1 MMKRIRINDYRDI
14 RPQGETVL
22 VLGYFDGIHLG
33 HKALLDRARTIADQR
48 GLTVTVLTFPE
59 SPQLAFARFR
69 PDLLL
74 HLSSE
79 ERRYQLFEQ
88 YGVDQLYLTD
98 FTSEFAA
105 TTPQDFIKNY
115 IKGLQAS
122 VVVVGFDYHFGNSRA
137 TVAELREGFDGEVEV
152 IGEVTLDG
160 EKISSTRI
168 RKAVQEGRV
177 RQANRLLGYPFETR
191 GIVVHGDA
199 RGRTIG
205 YPTANLAP
213 LDAVHLPGDGVYVAD
228 VDIAGSRYRAMAS
241 VGKNITFD
249 GSELRLEAHIF
260 GFERYIYGETITIY
274 WLEKI
279 REMIKFDGIDA
290 LMTQMKEDER
300 IALTWKA
307 HDETNHK

>member
-1 MMKRIRINDYRDI
+1 MKRIRINDYREI
-14 RPQGETVL
+14 KPQGETVL

-33 HKALLDRARTIADQR
+33 HKALLDRARAIADQR

-69 PDLLL
+69 PDLLR
-74 HLSSE
+74 HLTSV

-98 FTSEFAA
+98 FTSEFAMNP
-105 TTPQDFIKNY
+105 PQAFVDHY
-115 IKGLQAS
+115 IKTLQAR

-137 TVAELREGFDGEVEV
+137 TVADLKEIFDGEVEV
-152 IGEVTLDG
+152 VGEVQLGG

-168 RKAVQEGRV
+168 RQAIQEGRV
-177 RQANRLLGYPFETR
+177 SEANQLLGYPFETR

-213 LDAVHLPGDGVYVAD
+213 IDAVHLPGDGVYVAD
-228 VDIAGSRYRAMAS
+228 VDIAGKRYRAMAS

-249 GSELRLEAHIF
+249 GTELRLEAHIF
-260 GFERYIYGETITIY
+260 GFERYIYGENITIY

-290 LMTQMKEDER
+290 LMLQMKEDER
-300 IALTWKA
+300 TALTWKE
-307 HDETNHK
+307 DD

>member
-1 MMKRIRINDYRDI
+1 MMKRITINDYTEI
-14 RPQGETVL
+14 KSQGETVL

-33 HKALLDRARTIADQR
+33 HQALFDRARRIADQR

-59 SPQLAFARFR
+59 SPRLAFSRFQ
-69 PDLLL
+69 PDLLC
-74 HLSSE
+74 HLTSR
-79 ERRYQLFEQ
+79 ERRYQLFEEH
-88 YGVDQLYLTD
+88 GVDQLYLID
-98 FTSEFAA
+98 FTSKFAA
-105 TTPQDFIKNY
+105 TSPQAFIKRY
-115 IKGLQAS
+115 IKALQAR

-137 TVAELREGFDGEVEV
+137 TVAELKELFDGEVEV
-152 IGEVTLDG
+152 VGEVQLNG
-160 EKISSTRI
+160 EKVSSTRI
-168 RKAVQEGRV
+168 RQAVREGQVRKANQ
-177 RQANRLLGYPFETR
+177 LLGYCFETR

-213 LDAVHLPGDGVYVAD
+213 IDAVHLPGDGVYVAD
-228 VDIAGSRYRAMAS
+228 VEIAGKRYRSMAS

-249 GSELRLEAHIF
+249 GTELRLEAHIF
-260 GFERYIYGETITIY
+260 GFERYIYGERITIY

-300 IALTWKA
+300 LVLTWKD
-307 HDETNHK
+307 HD

>member
-1 MMKRIRINDYRDI
+1 MKRITINDYKDI
-14 RPQGETVL
+14 QPQGDTVL

-33 HKALLDRARTIADQR
+33 HKALLDKARAIADQR

-59 SPQLAFARFR
+59 SPRLAFTRFS
-69 PDLLL
+69 PDLLR
-74 HLSSE
+74 HLTSA
-79 ERRYQLFEQ
+79 ERRFQLFEE

-98 FTSEFAA
+98 FTSSFAA
-105 TTPQDFIKNY
+105 TTPEAFIENY

-122 VVVVGFDYHFGNSRA
+122 VVVVGFDYHFGNTRA
-137 TVAELREGFDGEVEV
+137 TVAELKELFDGEVEV
-152 IGEVTLDG
+152 VEEVQLNG

-177 RQANRLLGYPFETR
+177 VEANRLLGYPFETR

-213 LDAVHLPGDGVYVAD
+213 LDAVHLPADGVYVAD
-228 VDIAGSRYRAMAS
+228 VAIAGQRYRAMAS
-241 VGKNITFD
+241 VGKNVTFD
-249 GSELRLEAHIF
+249 GTELRLEAHIF
-260 GFERYIYGETITIY
+260 GFERYIYGEKITIY

-300 IALTWKA
+300 RALTWKD
-307 HDETNHK
+307 HD

>member
-1 MMKRIRINDYRDI
+1 M
-14 RPQGETVL
+14 L

-33 HKALLDRARTIADQR
+33 HKALLDRARAIADQR

-69 PDLLL
+69 PDLLR
-74 HLSSE
+74 HLTSA

-98 FTSEFAA
+98 FTSEFAMNA
-105 TTPQDFIKNY
+105 PQAFVDHY
-115 IKGLQAS
+115 IKTLQAR

-137 TVAELREGFDGEVEV
+137 TVADLKEIFDGEVEV
-152 IGEVTLDG
+152 VGEVQLGG

-168 RKAVQEGRV
+168 RKAIQEGRV
-177 RQANRLLGYPFETR
+177 SDANQLLGYPFETR

-213 LDAVHLPGDGVYVAD
+213 IDAVHLPGDGVYVAD
-228 VDIAGSRYRAMAS
+228 VDIAGKRYRAMAS

-249 GSELRLEAHIF
+249 GTELRLEAHIF
-260 GFERYIYGETITIY
+260 GFERYIYGENITIY

-290 LMTQMKEDER
+290 LMLQMKEDER
-300 IALTWKA
+300 TALTWKE
-307 HDETNHK
+307 DD

>member
-1 MMKRIRINDYRDI
+1 MMKRIRINDYREI
-14 RPQGETVL
+14 KPQGETVL

-33 HKALLDRARTIADQR
+33 HKALLDRARAIADQR

-69 PDLLL
+69 PDLLR
-74 HLSSE
+74 HLTSV

-98 FTSEFAA
+98 FTSEFAMN
-105 TTPQDFIKNY
+105 TPQAFVDHY
-115 IKGLQAS
+115 IKTLQAR

-137 TVAELREGFDGEVEV
+137 TVADLKEIFDGEVEV
-152 IGEVTLDG
+152 VGEVQLGG

-168 RKAVQEGRV
+168 RQAIQEGRV
-177 RQANRLLGYPFETR
+177 SEANQLLGYPFETR

-213 LDAVHLPGDGVYVAD
+213 IDAVHLPGDGVYVAD
-228 VDIAGSRYRAMAS
+228 VDIAGKRYRAMAS

-249 GSELRLEAHIF
+249 GTELRLEAHIF
-260 GFERYIYGETITIY
+260 GFERYIYGENITIY

-290 LMTQMKEDER
+290 LMLQMKEDER
-300 IALTWKA
+300 TALTWKE
-307 HDETNHK
+307 DD